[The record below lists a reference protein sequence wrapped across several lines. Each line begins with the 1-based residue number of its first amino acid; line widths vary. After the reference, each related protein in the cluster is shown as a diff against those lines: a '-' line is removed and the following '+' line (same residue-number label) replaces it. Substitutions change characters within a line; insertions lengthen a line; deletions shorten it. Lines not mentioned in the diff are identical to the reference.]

1 MNRPGF
7 FLIGAPKCGTSALA
21 HYLSEHPQV
30 CFSYPKEPYY
40 WADDFPGIQKQFGIL
55 SLDLYLQMF
64 SGIDNQRSLGGE
76 GSTLYL
82 ASKNAVPRILE
93 FQPDARFI
101 VMLRNPADIVV
112 SAHLQELSFLN
123 EVEPS
128 FVKAWQLQETRKQG
142 HLIPASCYEPALL
155 QYRSMAQLGFQ
166 VDRLFKTVS
175 RDRVQ
180 VIFFE
185 DFQSSLPDLYNRV
198 LTFLGLRHDGRTT
211 FPRINDAKIPRYRW
225 VTKLLNGRTGTAVSR
240 FLKQQLPGPV
250 GAIAERG
257 KKLLA
262 NKRVL
267 RTPLP
272 PEFAAQL
279 RLELEDDIRLLA
291 EQTGRDLAHWYTVP
305 KLVQNTSDGMCAK

>member
-1 MNRPGF
+1 MKRPVF

-30 CFSYPKEPYY
+30 CFSYPKEPYF
-40 WADDFPGIQKQFGIL
+40 WADDFPGIQQHFGIR
-55 SLDLYLQMF
+55 SLDHYLQLF
-64 SGIDNQRSLGGE
+64 SGIDNQKSLGGE

-82 ASKNAVPRILE
+82 ASRIAVPQILK

-112 SAHLQELSFLN
+112 SAHLQELSHLN

-128 FVKAWQLQETRKQG
+128 FIKAWHLQETRKQG
-142 HLIPASCYEPALL
+142 HQIPASCYEPELL
-155 QYRSMAQLGFQ
+155 QYRSMARLGFQ
-166 VDRLFKTVS
+166 VDRLFKTVP
-175 RDRVQ
+175 RDRVH

-185 DFQSSLPDLYNRV
+185 DFQSSLPEVYSRV
-198 LTFLGLRHDGRTT
+198 LTFLGLRHDGRTS

-225 VTKLLNGRTGTAVSR
+225 MTILLSGRTGTAVSR
-240 FLKQQLPGPV
+240 FLKRHLPGAV
-250 GAIAERG
+250 VSVADRG
-257 KKLLA
+257 KKFLA

-267 RTPLP
+267 RVPLP

-279 RLELEDDIRLLA
+279 RRELEDDIRLLA
-291 EQTGRDLAHWYTVP
+291 DQTGRDLAHWYAAPESVE
-305 KLVQNTSDGMCAK
+305 NRSDGKYKK